1 MKDKFS
7 KLLQENLKKEQEKKW
22 DNRFFLYKIPQYDA
36 FKDPNYISLSLMKTK
51 TKYDEKNAKK
61 NEANLK
67 KRIYSTHYSINSL
80 NKKNPSQNK
89 LHHEDSFQRNQLN
102 QKRPK
107 SIYMNRNKLSFTNGA
122 SNNNIFSKYITD
134 KLKNQNEY
142 NSEFYNYNNIYNSK
156 TTKNKD
162 VNHLLIK
169 DYSNQ
174 ETKNNSIINNDDNLL
189 EELNIIKEVWN
200 EICVT
205 EEYQNSF
212 EEMINKM
219 NDKERI
225 ENILYNEKK
234 QINQFRTELLKL
246 LKVIKKREETI
257 QKIKKLDLIFIQ
269 NKELTEINKKNNNQ
283 KIKIK
288 SKSDIY
294 KFKY

>member
-107 SIYMNRNKLSFTNGA
+107 SIYSRLDSFPALTFVG
-122 SNNNIFSKYITD
+122 FR
-134 KLKNQNEY
+134 
-142 NSEFYNYNNIYNSK
+142 K
-156 TTKNKD
+156 TRVAAKT
-162 VNHLLIK
+162 
-169 DYSNQ
+169 
-174 ETKNNSIINNDDNLL
+174 SILQGI
-189 EELNIIKEVWN
+189 
-200 EICVT
+200 
-205 EEYQNSF
+205 
-212 EEMINKM
+212 
-219 NDKERI
+219 
-225 ENILYNEKK
+225 
-234 QINQFRTELLKL
+234 
-246 LKVIKKREETI
+246 
-257 QKIKKLDLIFIQ
+257 
-269 NKELTEINKKNNNQ
+269 
-283 KIKIK
+283 
-288 SKSDIY
+288 
-294 KFKY
+294 